1 MPEIFQPFYLATFS
15 FLFFISLIIH
25 FIFRIILKRLKIVD
39 VPDGEK
45 KKHKMLVP
53 ISGGISIMCS
63 LVIIG
68 ALYLVLV
75 YSQFLEIFF
84 ETQSLKLIS
93 WNLDIKTGL
102 LFGITGLI
110 VAAVSFFDDIL
121 ELPVWFR
128 FMTLILCSG
137 IVIGVSDLSITSLGN
152 LFGFGEIKLSSIF
165 SIIFTIFCVVGV
177 ANAFNWIDGLDGLF
191 STQVLIL
198 ASAIFYFNGGN
209 GIFYV
214 IFLIAFLPYLLMNL
228 SFFGKKNRVFIG
240 DHGSMAIGYTSAW
253 SLISAAESE
262 VISPITAP
270 WLVALVL
277 LNALRVMYKRALLKV
292 SLFRS
297 DREHI
302 HHFFLENGYSKGE
315 SLLIIT
321 LISIFLTFFG
331 AMFEINQI
339 SDYISFYFFISAF
352 IIWSFLSSN
361 LKGRFKNKKLF

>member
-25 FIFRIILKRLKIVD
+25 FLFRIILRKLKIVD

-53 ISGGISIMCS
+53 ISGGISVMTS
-63 LVIIG
+63 LVVIG
-68 ALYLVLV
+68 SCYLLLS

-84 ETQSLKLIS
+84 ETESLKLSS
-93 WNLDIKTGL
+93 WNLDIQTGL
-102 LFGITGLI
+102 LFGVTGLI
-110 VAAVSFFDDIL
+110 VAAVSFFDDVL

-152 LFGFGEIKLSSIF
+152 LSGFGEVKLGPIF
-165 SIIFTIFCVVGV
+165 SPIFTIFCVVGV

-191 STQVLIL
+191 STQVLL
-198 ASAIFYFNGGN
+198 VSAAIFYFSGGN
-209 GIFYV
+209 GIFFT
-214 IFLIAFLPYLLMNL
+214 IFLLAFLPYLMMNL

-240 DHGSMAIGYTSAW
+240 DHGSMAIGYIAAW
-253 SLISAAESE
+253 FLISAAEFE
-262 VISPITAP
+262 VISPMTAP
-270 WLVALVL
+270 WLIALVL
-277 LNALRVMYKRALLKV
+277 LNALRVMFKRSLLGV

-302 HHFFLENGYSKGE
+302 HHFFLDNGYSKVQ
-315 SLLIIT
+315 SLFIVTI
-321 LISIFLTFFG
+321 ISIFLTFIG
-331 AMFEINQI
+331 ILIEIYQI
-339 SDYISFYFFISAF
+339 SDYVSFYFFLAAF
-352 IIWSFLSSN
+352 FIWSFLSSN
-361 LKGRFKNKKLF
+361 LKKRFKN

>member
-110 VAAVSFFDDIL
+110 VAAVSFFDDVL

-128 FMTLILCSG
+128 FMTLVLCSG
-137 IVIGVSDLSITSLGN
+137 IVIGVSDLSLTSLGN
-152 LFGFGEIKLSSIF
+152 LFGFGEIKLNTIISP
-165 SIIFTIFCVVGV
+165 IFTIFCVVGV

-191 STQVLIL
+191 STQVLIVS
-198 ASAIFYFNGGN
+198 SAIFYFIGGN
-209 GIFYV
+209 GIFFT

-228 SFFGKKNRVFIG
+228 SFFGKKNRVFMG
-240 DHGSMAIGYTSAW
+240 DHGSMAIGYTAAW
-253 SLISAAESE
+253 FLISASEFE
-262 VISPITAP
+262 VINPMTAP
-270 WLVALVL
+270 WLIAMVL
-277 LNALRVMYKRALLKV
+277 LNALRVMFKRALLRV
-292 SLFRS
+292 SLYRS

-302 HHFFLENGYSKGE
+302 HHFFLDNGFSKGQ
-315 SLLIIT
+315 SLLIVT
-321 LISIFLTFFG
+321 LISIFLTFIG
-331 AMFEINQI
+331 MLFEINQI
-339 SDYISFYFFISAF
+339 AEYVSFYMFLSAF
-352 IIWSFLSSN
+352 MIWSILSSN
-361 LKGRFKNKKLF
+361 LKKRFEN

>member
-25 FIFRIILKRLKIVD
+25 FLFRIILRRLKIVD

-53 ISGGISIMCS
+53 ISGGISVMTS
-63 LVIIG
+63 LVVIG
-68 ALYLVLV
+68 SCYLLLS

-84 ETQSLKLIS
+84 ETESLKLSS
-93 WNLDIKTGL
+93 WNLDIQTGL

-110 VAAVSFFDDIL
+110 VAAVSFFDDVL

-152 LFGFGEIKLSSIF
+152 LSGFGEIKLGPIF
-165 SIIFTIFCVVGV
+165 STIFTIFCVVGV

-191 STQVLIL
+191 STQVLIVS
-198 ASAIFYFNGGN
+198 SAIFYFSGGN
-209 GIFYV
+209 GIFFT
-214 IFLIAFLPYLLMNL
+214 IFLIAFLPYLMMNL
-228 SFFGKKNRVFIG
+228 SFFGKKNRVFMG
-240 DHGSMAIGYTSAW
+240 DHGSMAIGYTTAW
-253 SLISAAESE
+253 FLISASEFE
-262 VISPITAP
+262 VISSMTAP
-270 WLVALVL
+270 WLIALVL
-277 LNALRVMYKRALLKV
+277 LNALRVMFKRALLGV

-302 HHFFLENGYSKGE
+302 HHFFLDNGYSK
-315 SLLIIT
+315 SQSLIIVS
-321 LISIFLTFFG
+321 LISIFLTFVG
-331 AMFEINQI
+331 ILFEINQI
-339 SDYISFYFFISAF
+339 SDFVSFYFFLAAF
-352 IIWSFLSSN
+352 IICGFLSSN
-361 LKGRFKNKKLF
+361 LKKRFEN

>member
-1 MPEIFQPFYLATFS
+1 MSEIFKPFYMATFS

-25 FIFRIILKRLKIVD
+25 FIFRIILKRLKVVD

-45 KKHKMLVP
+45 KIHRMLVP
-53 ISGGISIMCS
+53 ISGGISIVCS

-68 ALYLVLV
+68 TLYLLLS
-75 YSQFLEIFF
+75 YSQFLVIFF
-84 ETQSLKLIS
+84 ETESLKLS
-93 WNLDIKTGL
+93 TWNIDFKTGL

-121 ELPVWFR
+121 DLPVWFR
-128 FMTLILCSG
+128 FMTLVLCSG
-137 IVIGVSDLSITSLGN
+137 IVIGVSDLGLTSLGN
-152 LFGFGEIKLSSIF
+152 LFGFGEIKLNSIF
-165 SIIFTIFCVVGV
+165 SPIFTIFCVVGV

-191 STQVLIL
+191 STQVLISTFAL
-198 ASAIFYFNGGN
+198 FYFSGGN

-240 DHGSMAIGYTSAW
+240 DHGSMAIGYTIAW
-253 SLISAAESE
+253 FLISSAEFE

-270 WLVALVL
+270 WLISLVL
-277 LNALRVMYKRALLKV
+277 LNALRVMVKRAVLRV
-292 SLFRS
+292 SLYRS

-302 HHFFLENGYSKGE
+302 HHFFLDNGYSKGQ
-315 SLLIIT
+315 SLLIVT
-321 LISIFLTFFG
+321 LISIFLTFIG
-331 AMFEINQI
+331 MIFEINQI

-352 IIWSFLSSN
+352 LIWSFFSSN
-361 LKGRFKNKKLF
+361 LKKRFEN

>member
-15 FLFFISLIIH
+15 LLFFISLIIH

-53 ISGGISIMCS
+53 ISGGISVMTS

-68 ALYLVLV
+68 SCYLTLS
-75 YSQFLEIFF
+75 YSQFFEIFF
-84 ETQSLKLIS
+84 ESESLKLS
-93 WNLDIKTGL
+93 TWNLNIQTGL
-102 LFGITGLI
+102 LFGMTGLI

-152 LFGFGEIKLSSIF
+152 LLGLGEIKLNSIF
-165 SIIFTIFCVVGV
+165 SPIFTIFCVVGV

-191 STQVLIL
+191 STQVLIVS
-198 ASAIFYFNGGN
+198 SAIFYFSGGN
-209 GIFYV
+209 GIFFA
-214 IFLIAFLPYLLMNL
+214 IFLLAFLPYLMMNL
-228 SFFGKKNRVFIG
+228 SFFGKKNRVFMG
-240 DHGSMAIGYTSAW
+240 DHGSMAIGYTAAW
-253 SLISAAESE
+253 FLISAAEFE
-262 VISPITAP
+262 VISAMTAP
-270 WLVALVL
+270 WLIALVL
-277 LNALRVMYKRALLKV
+277 LNAFRVMFKRALLRV
-292 SLFRS
+292 SLYRS

-302 HHFFLENGYSKGE
+302 HHFFLDNGYSKGK
-315 SLLIIT
+315 SLLIVT
-321 LISIFLTFFG
+321 LISIFLTFTG
-331 AMFEINQI
+331 IALEINQI
-339 SDYISFYFFISAF
+339 PEFISFYCFAAAF

-361 LKGRFKNKKLF
+361 LKKKFEN

>member
-25 FIFRIILKRLKIVD
+25 FLFRIILRRLKIVD

-53 ISGGISIMCS
+53 ISGGISVMTS

-68 ALYLVLV
+68 SCYLLLS

-84 ETQSLKLIS
+84 ETESLKLIS

-102 LFGITGLI
+102 LFGLTGLI
-110 VAAVSFFDDIL
+110 VAAVSFFDDVL

-152 LFGFGEIKLSSIF
+152 IFGFGEIKLSPIF

-198 ASAIFYFNGGN
+198 ASAIFYFSGGN
-209 GIFYV
+209 GIFFT
-214 IFLIAFLPYLLMNL
+214 IFLLSFLPYLMMNL
-228 SFFGKKNRVFIG
+228 SFFGKKNRVFMG
-240 DHGSMAIGYTSAW
+240 DHGSMAIGYTTAW
-253 SLISAAESE
+253 FLISAAEFD
-262 VISPITAP
+262 VIGPITAP
-270 WLVALVL
+270 WLIALVL
-277 LNALRVMYKRALLKV
+277 LNALRVMYKRALLGV
-292 SLFRS
+292 SLYRS

-302 HHFFLENGYSKGE
+302 HHFFLDNGYSKGQ
-315 SLLIIT
+315 SLIIVT
-321 LISIFLTFFG
+321 LISIFLTLVG
-331 AMFEINQI
+331 ILFEIYQI
-339 SDYISFYFFISAF
+339 SDYVSFYFFLAAF

-361 LKGRFKNKKLF
+361 LKKRFEN

>member
-25 FIFRIILKRLKIVD
+25 FLFRIILRRLKIVD

-53 ISGGISIMCS
+53 ISGGISVMTS
-63 LVIIG
+63 LVVIG
-68 ALYLVLV
+68 TCYLLLS

-84 ETQSLKLIS
+84 ETESLKLSS
-93 WNLDIKTGL
+93 WNLDIQTGL
-102 LFGITGLI
+102 LFGVTGLI
-110 VAAVSFFDDIL
+110 VAAVSFFDDVL

-152 LFGFGEIKLSSIF
+152 LFGFGEIKLSPIF
-165 SIIFTIFCVVGV
+165 SVIFTIFCVVGV

-191 STQVLIL
+191 SSQVLIL

-209 GIFYV
+209 GIFFA
-214 IFLIAFLPYLLMNL
+214 IFLLAFLPYLLMNL

-253 SLISAAESE
+253 SLISAAEFE
-262 VISPITAP
+262 VISTMTAP
-270 WLVALVL
+270 WLIALVL
-277 LNALRVMYKRALLKV
+277 LNALRVMFKRALLGV
-292 SLFRS
+292 SLYRS

-302 HHFFLENGYSKGE
+302 HHFFLDNGFSKGQ
-315 SLLIIT
+315 SLLIVT
-321 LISIFLTFFG
+321 LISIFLTFIG
-331 AMFEINQI
+331 MIFEINQI
-339 SDYISFYFFISAF
+339 AEYVSFYMFVSAF
-352 IIWSFLSSN
+352 IMWSVLSSN
-361 LKGRFKNKKLF
+361 LK

>member
-25 FIFRIILKRLKIVD
+25 FLFRIILRRLKIVD

-45 KKHKMLVP
+45 KKHRMLVP
-53 ISGGISIMCS
+53 ISGGISVMSS
-63 LVIIG
+63 LVVIG
-68 ALYLVLV
+68 SLYLLLS

-84 ETQSLKLIS
+84 ETEALKLSS

-137 IVIGVSDLSITSLGN
+137 IVIGVSDLSLTSLGN
-152 LFGFGEIKLSSIF
+152 LFGFGEITLNRVIGP
-165 SIIFTIFCVVGV
+165 IFTIFCVVGV

-191 STQVLIL
+191 STQILIA
-198 ASAIFYFNGGN
+198 ASAIFYFSGGN
-209 GIFYV
+209 GIFFE
-214 IFLIAFLPYLLMNL
+214 IFLLAFLPYFLMNL
-228 SFFGKKNRVFIG
+228 SFFGKKNRVFMG
-240 DHGSMAIGYTSAW
+240 DHGSMAIGYTAAW
-253 SLISAAESE
+253 FLISAAEFE

-270 WLVALVL
+270 WLIALVL
-277 LNALRVMYKRALLKV
+277 LNALRVMFKRALLGV
-292 SLFRS
+292 SLYRS
-297 DREHI
+297 DREHV
-302 HHFFLENGYSKGE
+302 HHFFLDNGYSKVQ
-315 SLLIIT
+315 SLLIVT
-321 LISIFLTFFG
+321 LISIFLTFVG
-331 AMFEINQI
+331 MTFELNQV
-339 SDYISFYFFISAF
+339 SEYVSFYFFISAF

-361 LKGRFKNKKLF
+361 LKKRFEN

>member
-25 FIFRIILKRLKIVD
+25 FLFRIILKRLKIVD

-45 KKHKMLVP
+45 KKHRMLVP
-53 ISGGISIMCS
+53 ISGGISVMCS
-63 LVIIG
+63 LVVVG
-68 ALYLVLV
+68 SLYLILR
-75 YSQFLEIFF
+75 YSQFLEVFF
-84 ETQSLKLIS
+84 ETQTLNLSS

-102 LFGITGLI
+102 LFGMTGLI

-137 IVIGVSDLSITSLGN
+137 IVIGVSDLSLTSLGN
-152 LFGFGEIKLSSIF
+152 LFGFGEVKLNTIF
-165 SIIFTIFCVVGV
+165 SPIFTIFCVVGV

-191 STQVLIL
+191 STQVLI
-198 ASAIFYFNGGN
+198 ATSAIFYFSGGN
-209 GIFYV
+209 GIFFA

-240 DHGSMAIGYTSAW
+240 DHGSMAIGYTAAW
-253 SLISAAESE
+253 FLISAAESE

-270 WLVALVL
+270 WLIALVL
-277 LNALRVMYKRALLKV
+277 LNALRVMFKRTLLGV
-292 SLFRS
+292 SLYRS

-302 HHFFLENGYSKGE
+302 HHFFLDNNYSKGQ
-315 SLLIIT
+315 SLMIVTMIG
-321 LISIFLTFFG
+321 IFLTFFG
-331 AMFEINQI
+331 MILEISQI
-339 SDYISFYFFISAF
+339 AEYISFYLFIAAF
-352 IIWSFLSSN
+352 IVWSFLSSN
-361 LKGRFKNKKLF
+361 LKKRFQK